1 MKYVNRNETNKQTVD
16 VPNLLLGPT
25 NLAQTLY
32 NNNPSTTAFYFYFP
46 FDNSK
51 TSFTKVS
58 INKTLPILYFYSS
71 QTSQYLYSFI
81 HQGVQM
87 HTLNP
92 LYILLKILN
101 RKILFTT
108 YAWCFVTAGHT

>member
-32 NNNPSTTAFYFYFP
+32 NNNPSTTAFYFYFL
-46 FDNSK
+46 FDNSQ

-58 INKTLPILYFYSS
+58 INNTLPILYIFS
-71 QTSQYLYSFI
+71 QTIQYLYSYIPSSRGSNAHIEPLI
-81 HQGVQM
+81 H
-87 HTLNP
+87 LIEYP
-92 LYILLKILN
+92 KS
-101 RKILFTT
+101 
-108 YAWCFVTAGHT
+108 